1 MGDEDKVPVTKS
13 VHSPVRLLVV
23 SATEACIDRIPK
35 VFGSCFVLVG
45 VCTGGFFCYRIFQA
59 SASHR
64 WPFVIG
70 ELESTDLKEVVYR
83 GRDAG
88 GGPDEA
94 AAWVIDFSY
103 RYSVAKQK
111 YRGSRVT
118 YSDGINKTMR
128 ALRKLQ
134 DRYQGK
140 SRIQVYYNPK
150 NPKQSL
156 LVPGLSLFNFTPL
169 ITSALFIAAGVFIQT
184 FDFS

>member
-1 MGDEDKVPVTKS
+1 MEDT
-13 VHSPVRLLVV
+13 LILV
-23 SATEACIDRIPK
+23 I
-35 VFGSCFVLVG
+35 GSCFVLVG
-45 VCTGGFFCYRIFQA
+45 ICTGGFFCYRISQA
-59 SASHR
+59 SACNR

-94 AAWVIDFSY
+94 AAWVVDFRY
-103 RYSVAKQK
+103 RYSVADRK
-111 YRGSRVT
+111 YEGSRVT

-134 DRYQGK
+134 DRYKGK
-140 SRIQVYYNPK
+140 SQIQVYYNPK
-150 NPKQSL
+150 NPKQSV

-169 ITSALFIAAGVFIQT
+169 ITSTLFIAAGIFILT
-184 FDFS
+184 FDFT